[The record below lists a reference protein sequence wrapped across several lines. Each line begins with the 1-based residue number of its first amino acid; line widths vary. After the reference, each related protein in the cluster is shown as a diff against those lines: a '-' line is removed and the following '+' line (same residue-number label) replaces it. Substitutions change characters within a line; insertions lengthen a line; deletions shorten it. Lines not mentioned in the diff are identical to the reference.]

1 MPDVIRQIKKKGGIE
16 MADDTKAKEPE
27 QIVPAEPV
35 PSSEPA
41 KEAEPVDATD
51 KATEVDLPEGVSER
65 TKEQFNKLKEANQS
79 LKEELAKKEKFEP
92 IFDSMRPQTPAQ
104 GLTQGQLDQVTDT
117 DPTTGERFI
126 NEQKLTTLLTN
137 STQKAEAAVAQV
149 NRFIEDQQTR
159 EAFNAIPQ
167 LNPQDSKFDPD
178 IHKATRAYILDS
190 MMNPQDY
197 NGRQLTYKEAGERA
211 MKATNAEIA
220 KVEKEANAQQT
231 AKEQGSL
238 EATGRSDKR
247 VQTNTSEEELRHRIR
262 SGDEDALAS
271 FFEEA

>member
-1 MPDVIRQIKKKGGIE
+1 

-27 QIVPAEPV
+27 QVVQEEPV

-41 KEAEPVDATD
+41 EAEVSVDATD
-51 KATEVDLPEGVSER
+51 EEAEVDLPEGVSER
-65 TKEQFNKLKEANQS
+65 TKEQFNKLTEANKA

-92 IFDSMRPQTPAQ
+92 IFDSMRPQAPQQ
-104 GLTQGQLDQVTDT
+104 GLTQGQLDQVTDI
-117 DPTTGERFI
+117 DPATGNKFI
-126 NEQKLTTLLTN
+126 NEEKLNEFLTN

-159 EAFNAIPQ
+159 EAFTAIPQ

-220 KVEKEANAQQT
+220 EVEKEANAQQA

-238 EATGRSDKR
+238 EATGRSDR
-247 VQTNTSEEELRHRIR
+247 RSQTNTSEEELRRAIR

-271 FFEEA
+271 VFEEG